1 MILTEANSSCTF
13 HSSLVGVTKI
23 MKNPKFCNYVT
34 NAIEYAIMKTQI
46 FH

>member
-1 MILTEANSSCTF
+1 MILTEANSSYMF
-13 HSSLVGVTKI
+13 LGSLVSVTKI
-23 MKNPKFCNYVT
+23 MINPKFCNSVT